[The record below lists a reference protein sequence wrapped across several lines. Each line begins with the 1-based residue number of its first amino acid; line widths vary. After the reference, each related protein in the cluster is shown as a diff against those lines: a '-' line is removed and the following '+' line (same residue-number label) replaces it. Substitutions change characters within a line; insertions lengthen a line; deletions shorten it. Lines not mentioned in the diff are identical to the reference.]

1 VSVGEPGVCTYD
13 PDNAPGGQSGLT
25 GMGCACGSASG
36 FGLEWLLFAAILRRR
51 RRVA

>member
-1 VSVGEPGVCTYD
+1 VCTYD

-25 GMGCACGSASG
+25 GVGCACGSATG
-36 FGLEWLLFAAILRRR
+36 IGLEWLLFAAILRRR